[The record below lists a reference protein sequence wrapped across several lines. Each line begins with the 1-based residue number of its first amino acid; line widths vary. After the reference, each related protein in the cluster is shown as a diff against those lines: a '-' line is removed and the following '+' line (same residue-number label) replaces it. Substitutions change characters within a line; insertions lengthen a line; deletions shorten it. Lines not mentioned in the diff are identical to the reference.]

1 MTIMV
6 GHLSNE
12 ELEARYE
19 AAADPVAKSHFHALW
34 LLSCGYEVEEVAEIL
49 SFSPRWVR
57 ALLKR
62 YNEGGAEAL
71 GDQRI
76 HNGTK
81 PTILTPAAL
90 AALKERIKTPP
101 DDGGLWSGPKI
112 ARWLAK
118 FHGVR
123 SVHDQRG
130 WDALIAIGYS
140 IQQPRPRHPDAATEQ
155 DRAALKK
162 SSRPRLT
169 RSGVNVRA
177 QASKSGLWM
186 PAWRGGHPRPRI
198 GMDSRS

>member
-1 MTIMV
+1 MTTMV
-6 GHLSNE
+6 RHLSNS

-19 AAADPVAKSHFHALW
+19 TAADPVAKSHFHTLW
-34 LLSCGYEVEEVAEIL
+34 LLSCGYEAEEVAEIL

-62 YNEGGAEAL
+62 YNESGAEAL
-71 GDQRI
+71 GDQRV

-81 PTILTPAAL
+81 PTILTPEAL

-130 WDALIAIGYS
+130 WG
-140 IQQPRPRHPDAATEQ
+140 RPIPVGHSNPEA
-155 DRAALKK
+155 RA
-162 SSRPRLT
+162 
-169 RSGVNVRA
+169 
-177 QASKSGLWM
+177 
-186 PAWRGGHPRPRI
+186 GHP
-198 GMDSRS
+198 

>member
-1 MTIMV
+1 MTTIV
-6 GHLSNE
+6 GHLSSD

-19 AAADPVAKSHFHALW
+19 GAADPVAKSHFHALW
-34 LLSCGYEVEEVAEIL
+34 LLSCGYEIEEVAEIL

-62 YNEGGAEAL
+62 YNEVGAQAL

-81 PTILTPAAL
+81 PTILTPEAL

-140 IQQPRPRHPDAATEQ
+140 IQQPRPRHPDAATEE

-169 RSGVNVRA
+169 RSDVNIRT
-177 QASKSGLWM
+177 QASKSGRWM
-186 PAWRGGHPRPRI
+186 NTALA
-198 GMDSRS
+198 